1 MDAKKTSKDF
11 DDEEPELEKV
21 QFKIILLGDGA
32 VGKSSI
38 TMRFAEDQFE
48 KVYKQTVGCDFF
60 IRRLDV
66 PPRHQVSLQIWLV
79 RTHNIRLI
87 NSMMVV
93 ILCI

>member
-11 DDEEPELEKV
+11 DDDEPELEKV
-21 QFKIILLGDGA
+21 QFKVILLGDGA

-66 PPRHQVSLQIWLV
+66 PPKHQVSLQIWLV
-79 RTHNIRLI
+79 STYYI
-87 NSMMVV
+87 NVLSFY
-93 ILCI
+93 